1 MSYEQIYDIW
11 EYMKKLFAWWM
22 KLLSAE
28 GNRVIILGINHGRV
42 SMMNNGLNFIQTHV
56 YVVGASK
63 HLSSIL
69 HLSFLVGRRRV
80 LINCHTLSGIYAKQI
95 GYISSHNISFQGS
108 QLI

>member
-1 MSYEQIYDIW
+1 
-11 EYMKKLFAWWM
+11 M
-22 KLLSAE
+22 KLLSAK

-42 SMMNNGLNFIQTHV
+42 SIMNNGLNFIDTMS
-56 YVVGASK
+56 VVGASK

-69 HLSFLVGRRRV
+69 HLSFLVGRRV